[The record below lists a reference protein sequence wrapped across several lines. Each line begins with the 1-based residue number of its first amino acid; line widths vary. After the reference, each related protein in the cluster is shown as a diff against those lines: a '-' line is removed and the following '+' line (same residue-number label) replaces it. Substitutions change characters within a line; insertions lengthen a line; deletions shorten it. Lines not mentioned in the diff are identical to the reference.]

1 MVSGVFEG
9 KIIWKM
15 TRRETKIAGG
25 SELSSSPLLGVI
37 LESVTRRLFTMNEH
51 TIANVYFYLSF
62 QLRILF
68 VKNIY
73 FYKLDFTLKYYWLM

>member
-1 MVSGVFEG
+1 MSRITDMVSGVFEG
-9 KIIWKM
+9 KIVWKM

-25 SELSSSPLLGVI
+25 SELSCSLLLGVI

-51 TIANVYFYLSF
+51 AIANVYFYLSF

-68 VKNIY
+68 VILNIVCENI
-73 FYKLDFTLKYYWLM
+73 